1 MISLKKAE
9 RRIVSVPNKIS
20 LVGSIIRSRVH
31 TYLNQNPFHPLFIHF
46 ECTYRCNMK
55 CAFCNVWRKNIFES
69 EATTPELRKR
79 LMECWDLGCSV
90 TSFTG
95 GEPLL
100 REDLGKL
107 LEFSSKN
114 IGLFTGLVTNGI
126 LLDKKI
132 DEISK
137 YTDFI
142 AVSFDVNNKQT
153 FNRTRGVDAFEK
165 VKKNIELAKRMGVE
179 IDLFSVITKETF
191 EFIDDTIEFARSLE
205 IPIHFSSVD
214 SVPRESVEISE
225 AEKLKINETSKILKK
240 LTAEKKKYKKI
251 HFESDYFRF
260 QSLGGFNRFIGCSSA
275 STTISLKPD
284 ASIALPCPFFTLMA
298 IKKDENLRS
307 RLNSEEARSIIKECG
322 KWGFCKHCSINCMYV
337 ASLVNYP
344 YFLVRWIKDKL

>member
-1 MISLKKAE
+1 
-9 RRIVSVPNKIS
+9 
-20 LVGSIIRSRVH
+20 
-31 TYLNQNPFHPLFIHF
+31 
-46 ECTYRCNMK
+46 MK
-55 CAFCNVWRKNIFES
+55 CSFCNVWRKNIFEN
-69 EATTPELRKR
+69 EATTSELTKR

-100 REDLGKL
+100 RGDIGKL

-137 YTDFI
+137 YTDFL

-165 VKKNIELAKRMGVE
+165 VEKNIELAKRMGVE

-191 EFIDDTIEFARSLE
+191 EFIDDTIEFAKSLE

-214 SVPRESVEISE
+214 NVPRESVEISE

-240 LTAEKKKYKKI
+240 LSEEKKKYKKI

-260 QSLGGFNRFIGCSSA
+260 QSLGGFDRFIGCSSA

-298 IKKDENLRS
+298 IKKDENLRNL
-307 RLNSEEARSIIKECG
+307 LNSEKARSIIKECG
-322 KWGFCKHCSINCMYV
+322 KWDFCKHCSINCMYV
-337 ASLVNYP
+337 ASLINYP
-344 YFLVRWIKDKL
+344 YLLLRWIKDKL